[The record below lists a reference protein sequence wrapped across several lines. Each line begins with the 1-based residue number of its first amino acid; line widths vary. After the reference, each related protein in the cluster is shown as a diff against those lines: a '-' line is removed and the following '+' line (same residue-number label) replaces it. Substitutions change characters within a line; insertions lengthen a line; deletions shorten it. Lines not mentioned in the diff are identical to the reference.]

1 MPFPGMST
9 SLGNAALARR
19 SAEQGRPSTIPILNL
34 PSQVGNFLRDLGGQT
49 VTRGVSNIPRD
60 VNNPRWLGG
69 AGGGN
74 AGASRPSTAGP
85 SASAPARQGGGGY
98 IPAHVSDPSYGG
110 APTPIVTGQRG
121 GLTDLR
127 QGDMYRQ
134 YAQNP
139 QGQYDRYFHS
149 PEMDQYFGSASR
161 GAGAPTSAAAMMQM
175 AGQPSPPPGTAAST
189 FYRAESATGRANMED
204 IVAGMGYKGTPL
216 ESWAQAN
223 PMLAQREFAKRFGGS
238 QVSPQGL
245 PQGIP
250 GINTNKMMPTPDMR
264 NSQFPNSE
272 WQGPAFGAES
282 GVDIS
287 KMMPT
292 QEMGQHSF
300 GTPANSVP
308 APPQVQ
314 GAAVSAPYAAA
325 AQQASQKTTGEGM
338 PAFRTTNPGDL
349 FLQSYGKKYPNLFNA
364 PQQGGMGS
372 ITGTAE

>member
-1 MPFPGMST
+1 MLAQVGQPVLAT
-9 SLGNAALARR
+9 SLLHKA
-19 SAEQGRPSTIPILNL
+19 Q
-34 PSQVGNFLRDLGGQT
+34 QT
-49 VTRGVSNIPRD
+49 S
-60 VNNPRWLGG
+60 LLHG
-69 AGGGN
+69 AWQ
-74 AGASRPSTAGP
+74 AS
-85 SASAPARQGGGGY
+85 
-98 IPAHVSDPSYGG
+98 PAHVGG

-127 QGDMYRQ
+127 QGDMYKQ

-161 GAGAPTSAAAMMQM
+161 GAGSPANAAEMMKL
-175 AGQPSPPPGTAAST
+175 AGQSEPPAGTSPAT
-189 FYRAESATGRANMED
+189 FYRAESATGRSNMED
-204 IVAGMGYKGTPL
+204 IVAGMGYKGSPL
-216 ESWAQAN
+216 EAWARAN

-250 GINTNKMMPTPDMR
+250 GIDTNKMMPTPDMR

-282 GVDIS
+282 GADIS

-292 QEMGQHSF
+292 PEMGQYSF

-308 APPQVQ
+308 APPSVQ
-314 GAAVSAPYAAA
+314 GAVVSSPFAEA
-325 AQQASQKTTGEGM
+325 AQRAGEKTTGQGM

-349 FLQSYGKKYPNLFNA
+349 FLRSYQQNF
-364 PQQGGMGS
+364 PQLG
-372 ITGTAE
+372 AKLP